1 MNLKHIFALLLSVTV
16 GLISATEYY
25 HRRRRTSD
33 CDPADALPFYR
44 LLAGTVEYLYLADP
58 AIVQSDIRA
67 GWTLQTVAALVFA
80 TQEVS
85 TVPLYTLFLKAGGKI
100 LYVAD
105 QTELANALNNGYGLS
120 GEPEVYIYPT
130 QICGSVPFYYLNN
143 AAKKI

>member
-1 MNLKHIFALLLSVTV
+1 MNLKHIFALLLSVT
-16 GLISATEYY
+16 LIQQRVQERSAET
-25 HRRRRTSD
+25 
-33 CDPADALPFYR
+33 CGDPADALPFYR
-44 LLAGTVEYLYLADP
+44 LLAGTAEYLYLVDP

-120 GEPEVYIYPT
+120 GEPEVYI
-130 QICGSVPFYYLNN
+130 QCCS
-143 AAKKI
+143 